1 MPLTIDAGWVV
12 ICTVL
17 VLLMQ
22 AGFICLE
29 TGLVRAKNSINVALK
44 NISDFCIASLLFWA
58 VGFGLMFGASDN
70 GVIGMSGFFPSVGLN
85 ATANDVWLIAFFF
98 FQLAFCSTAVTIFS
112 GAVAER
118 MSFRSFIIAS
128 VLLAAIIYPVTG
140 HRSLGMGEPSQ
151 HGDARL
157 AGSIGL
163 HRFCWVHGRAF
174 CRWMGRSCGRIGS
187 GPAPRAFWS

>member
-70 GVIGMSGFFPSVGLN
+70 GVIGTSGFFPSVGLN
-85 ATANDVWLIAFFF
+85 ATASDVWLIAFFF
-98 FQLAFCSTAVTIFS
+98 SSWPF
-112 GAVAER
+112 
-118 MSFRSFIIAS
+118 
-128 VLLAAIIYPVTG
+128 AAL
-140 HRSLGMGEPSQ
+140 R
-151 HGDARL
+151 
-157 AGSIGL
+157 
-163 HRFCWVHGRAF
+163 
-174 CRWMGRSCGRIGS
+174 
-187 GPAPRAFWS
+187 

>member
-44 NISDFCIASLLFWA
+44 NVSDFCIASLLFWA
-58 VGFGLMFGASDN
+58 VGFGLMFGASDS
-70 GVIGMSGFFPSVGLN
+70 GIIGASGFFPSVGLN

-118 MSFRSFIIAS
+118 
-128 VLLAAIIYPVTG
+128 T
-140 HRSLGMGEPSQ
+140 
-151 HGDARL
+151 
-157 AGSIGL
+157 
-163 HRFCWVHGRAF
+163 
-174 CRWMGRSCGRIGS
+174 
-187 GPAPRAFWS
+187 